1 MVVNYSNQLA
11 LDSVSTIRQHSL
23 LFAAL
28 LHYSY
33 KNSERGVPM
42 IGSQIAQLRQ
52 ERGMRQAELAELLQ
66 ISASAVGMYEQ
77 GRRSPSLSM
86 VVQLSRVF
94 DVTVDYLLTGKPPRI

>member
-1 MVVNYSNQLA
+1 
-11 LDSVSTIRQHSL
+11 
-23 LFAAL
+23 
-28 LHYSY
+28 
-33 KNSERGVPM
+33 M
-42 IGSQIAQLRQ
+42 IGSQIARLRQ

-94 DVTVDYLLTGKPPRI
+94 DVTVDYLLTGKSPQNMITPQI